1 MEEAF
6 AIIVSVVLGLLGVP
20 FVDWV
25 KGKLSISEGKALLI
39 AGAVAAVLAVVQLFA
54 AGQLGGAD
62 FSLDNLA
69 STFALV
75 FSSATIFYKA
85 LKYSKAE

>member
-6 AIIVSVVLGLLGVP
+6 AVIVSVVLGLLGVP

-25 KGKLSISEGKALLI
+25 KGKTGVSDGKALLI
-39 AGAVAAVLAVVQLFA
+39 AGTVAAVLAVAQLFV
-54 AGQLGGAD
+54 AGQLGVAD

-69 STFALV
+69 GTIALV
-75 FSSATIFYKA
+75 FSSATIFYKT